1 MKDVAM
7 LEKLKD
13 YFTKEYMRLSEEKDN
28 LLSQKIRLE
37 TEEKNQKDLFYD
49 RNLVEKRKRLFSPFD
64 GILFELAHK
73 EREEDHKNS
82 DKIQKLEKNVNQIED
97 SIQEI
102 KDYIQFIQLTQKE
115 ETVAFEVTEDL
126 RETLESLALYFQSQY
141 EEIEFLTDVEEETL
155 LTNIPFNEHIVQI
168 LMDTI
173 RGTIEHVS
181 MDSVII
187 EEKKTEDKIKITIYM
202 LLEDEWMDDYT
213 YEFQFKN
220 R

>member
-28 LLSQKIRLE
+28 LLSQKIHLE

-82 DKIQKLEKNVNQIED
+82 DKLKKLEKNVNQTEAL
-97 SIQEI
+97 IQEI
-102 KDYIQFIQLTQKE
+102 KDYIQFIQTEQKE
-115 ETVAFEVTEDL
+115 ENVSFDVTEDL
-126 RETLESLALYFQSQY
+126 RETMESLTLYFQSKY
-141 EEIEFLTDVEEETL
+141 EKIEFLTDVEVETL
-155 LTNIPFNEHIVQI
+155 TNVEFNAHIMQI

-173 RGTIEHVS
+173 RDTIEHISV
-181 MDSVII
+181 DSVII
-187 EEKKTEDKIKITIYM
+187 EGKKTEDKIKITLYM
-202 LLEDEWMDDYT
+202 LFEDEWMDDYT
-213 YEFQFKN
+213 YEFKFKN

>member
-28 LLSQKIRLE
+28 LLSQKIHLE

-82 DKIQKLEKNVNQIED
+82 DKLKKLEKNVNQTEAL
-97 SIQEI
+97 IQEI
-102 KDYIQFIQLTQKE
+102 KDYIQFIQTEQKE
-115 ETVAFEVTEDL
+115 ENVSFDVTEDL
-126 RETLESLALYFQSQY
+126 RETMESLTLYFQSKY
-141 EEIEFLTDVEEETL
+141 EKIEFLTDVEVETL
-155 LTNIPFNEHIVQI
+155 TNVEFNAHIVQI

-173 RGTIEHVS
+173 RDTIEHISV
-181 MDSVII
+181 DSVII
-187 EEKKTEDKIKITIYM
+187 EGKKTEDKIKITLYM
-202 LLEDEWMDDYT
+202 LFEDEWMDDYT
-213 YEFQFKN
+213 YEFKFKN

>member
-82 DKIQKLEKNVNQIED
+82 DKLKKLEKNVNQTEALL
-97 SIQEI
+97 QEI
-102 KDYIQFIQLTQKE
+102 KDYIQFIQSEQKE
-115 ETVAFEVTEDL
+115 ENVSFDVTEDL
-126 RETLESLALYFQSQY
+126 RETMESLTLYFQSKY
-141 EEIEFLTDVEEETL
+141 EKIEFLTDVEVETL
-155 LTNIPFNEHIVQI
+155 TNVEFNAHIVQI

-173 RGTIEHVS
+173 RDTIEHIS

-187 EEKKTEDKIKITIYM
+187 EGKKTEDKIKITLYM
-202 LLEDEWMDDYT
+202 LFEDEWMDDYT
-213 YEFQFKN
+213 YEFKFKN